1 MLFLQVLG
9 ECADCVELPNI
20 DDPTN
25 HLEVVEYVD
34 DIYQYYWIM
43 EVFSFAFSPFLLIIV
58 VIIKALFQLFFF
70 FYR

>member
-9 ECADCVELPNI
+9 ECADSVELPNI

-43 EVFSFAFSPFLLIIV
+43 EVFSFAVSQFLLIIV